1 MELAGRDLLFM
12 PTITAKFHSWYKC
25 PVIARH
31 VEKTRLCKCFEL
43 SMGMTFISRLGRLL
57 LTTVFS
63 VLQRKKET
71 RKRNLSFHLPAAVS
85 CSPTLRLFQT
95 DSSYVTL
102 GDIYDLHCE
111 EIGISREEPI
121 LFAGEK
127 VKKTLR
133 EFRQNSTRQV
143 FPLPYHGGSQLLP
156 GQCTLVD

>member
-1 MELAGRDLLFM
+1 MG
-12 PTITAKFHSWYKC
+12 WW
-25 PVIARH
+25 
-31 VEKTRLCKCFEL
+31 L
-43 SMGMTFISRLGRLL
+43 SFDSVAAI
-57 LTTVFS
+57 LTVNRS

-95 DSSYVTL
+95 DTSYITL
-102 GDIYDLHCE
+102 GDIYELHCE
-111 EIGISREEPI
+111 DTGISREEPI

-143 FPLPYHGGSQLLP
+143 CESHGGRGTHASDLMI
-156 GQCTLVD
+156 VDQD

>member
-1 MELAGRDLLFM
+1 ML
-12 PTITAKFHSWYKC
+12 TTTARFHSWYKC
-25 PVIARH
+25 LVIARP
-31 VEKTRLCKCFEL
+31 VEKTRSCKCFVL
-43 SMGMTFISRLGRLL
+43 SMGMTIIIQLEQLF
-57 LTTVFS
+57 LTKVFS

-102 GDIYDLHCE
+102 GEIYDLHCE

-143 FPLPYHGGSQLLP
+143 FKLPYRDSQLLLDQYP
-156 GQCTLVD
+156 LVD

>member
-1 MELAGRDLLFM
+1 MVQIPCHRQCRREDKVMQVLRTFNGCVLTLSQEL
-12 PTITAKFHSWYKC
+12 T
-25 PVIARH
+25 
-31 VEKTRLCKCFEL
+31 
-43 SMGMTFISRLGRLL
+43 
-57 LTTVFS
+57 LTVTYS

-102 GDIYDLHCE
+102 GDIYELHCE
-111 EIGISREEPI
+111 DTSISREEPI

-133 EFRQNSTRQV
+133 EFRQSSARQV
-143 FPLPYHGGSQLLP
+143 RRLPRFVLKYAYCLAS
-156 GQCTLVD
+156 